1 MDDYSSTLQILRNN
15 GYTEDVD
22 ARSMPLIA
30 HMLSDIQRQ
39 RIEILTHNASKTDNE
54 ERAKYLGNELKE
66 AARRRNQAG
75 MLESKLEE
83 AQKKHE
89 EQQRVI
95 DELRNQLASSTMQAN
110 DYTEMI
116 HSLTMEKEGISKENT
131 DLRKENERLQREL
144 AEKSNRLQS
153 ITRDFE
159 QSRRDYTAL
168 KASLQSQKDER
179 LQIVNIQAINRS
191 LQSELQDLRASS
203 AKSRQNEETLSFKL
217 AECQH
222 NLDLANDSLRVE
234 QTKNREV
241 SQRDEVSRLSTLL
254 QIQKD
259 STRSLEASLKQEK
272 ALTYQLQLRGEAY
285 ERTVSD
291 LEQRLR
297 TERAKGEALQKQAK
311 EAQDREQATYKELE
325 EKKRAY
331 DALLVEQMSARG
343 VKERLETENKS
354 QKEELTRLRITQE
367 ELDKKVRELQ
377 VEETERLRSNG
388 KMQSELEEKK
398 KCLREMEQMLNTERT
413 RSLVEVSQLREL
425 LMKQK
430 KNSRMMEATD
440 AKQEANP
447 LETPQSNHRRDGSFP
462 SIDATP
468 IKVVPSP
475 FSDML
480 SATPKSDPVSA
491 EKPNAT
497 VDTSS
502 TSLSNIITNLSNVMS
517 ELEQQLGTKGK

>member
-75 MLESKLEE
+75 M
-83 AQKKHE
+83 
-89 EQQRVI
+89 
-95 DELRNQLASSTMQAN
+95 
-110 DYTEMI
+110 
-116 HSLTMEKEGISKENT
+116 KENT

-234 QTKNREV
+234 QTKNL

-475 FSDML
+475 FSDMRTTTPKSDPV